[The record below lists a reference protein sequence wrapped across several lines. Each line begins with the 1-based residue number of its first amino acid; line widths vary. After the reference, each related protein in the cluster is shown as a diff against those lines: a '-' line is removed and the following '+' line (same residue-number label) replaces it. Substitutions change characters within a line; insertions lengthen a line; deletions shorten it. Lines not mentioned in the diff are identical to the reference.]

1 MVSSGIPATIMRA
14 HIDEKD
20 PHRSKR
26 PFLSAM
32 ETPPFVI
39 VSRSHVFYVVH
50 RATLP
55 QDTTELGQ
63 VASREITQ
71 AACLGRF
78 IMTGENVGE

>member
-1 MVSSGIPATIMRA
+1 
-14 HIDEKD
+14 
-20 PHRSKR
+20 
-26 PFLSAM
+26 M

-50 RATLP
+50 RTTLP
-55 QDTTELGQ
+55 QDATELGQ

-78 IMTGENVGE
+78 ITTGENVGE

>member
-14 HIDEKD
+14 HIDEKG

-26 PFLSAM
+26 PFLSGM

-50 RATLP
+50 RTTLP
-55 QDTTELGQ
+55 QDATELGQ
-63 VASREITQ
+63 VASREMTQ

-78 IMTGENVGE
+78 ITTGENVGE